1 MRSLRERIQSRRP
14 QRQRIGLR
22 RALRHWWLFVRIG
35 WRSRAIYRADILLWT
50 LGIVVINLAD
60 LALLGVL
67 LRTFTSLGGW
77 SIWEIVYLYCAFLVA
92 LGLQQLF
99 TWRFIFIQEYVQEG
113 TLDPLLLRP
122 SPPLLQIAGSE
133 LAYKDLAHI
142 GLGLAGIA
150 VAAAR
155 LGLPWTPSRLAWL
168 VVLLTSGAV
177 VLGGITLGLCS
188 LAFWTVRSRVF
199 LSGTS
204 ELQELFQ
211 HFPAHIFGKWFL
223 RLTSTVLP
231 FAFVNYYPTLSL
243 LGRADQAPSPLLAYA
258 TPLMAFVVAG
268 VALGIWRLGLRRY
281 QSTGS

>member
-1 MRSLRERIQSRRP
+1 VSNLAERIWSRQP

-35 WRSRAIYRADILLWT
+35 WRSRAIYRADILLWA
-50 LGIVVINLAD
+50 LGIVVINLVD

-67 LRTFTSLGGW
+67 LRTFTTLGGW
-77 SIWEIVYLYCAFLVA
+77 SIWEIVYLYCAFLAA

-99 TWRFIFIQEYVQEG
+99 TWRCTFIQEYVQEG

-150 VAAAR
+150 AAAAR
-155 LGLPWTPSRLAWL
+155 IGLPWTPTRLAWL

-177 VLGGITLGLCS
+177 VLGGITLALCS

-199 LSGTS
+199 LFGTE
-204 ELQELFQ
+204 ELQEIFQ

-231 FAFVNYYPTLSL
+231 FAFVNYYPTLIL
-243 LGRADQAPSPLLAYA
+243 LGRAGQPPSLLAYGS
-258 TPLMAFVVAG
+258 PLMALLVAAI
-268 VALGIWRLGLRRY
+268 ALGIWRLGLRRY

>member
-1 MRSLRERIQSRRP
+1 VSNLAERIWSRQP

-35 WRSRAIYRADILLWT
+35 WRSRAIYRADILLWG
-50 LGIVVINLAD
+50 LGIVVINLVD

-67 LRTFTSLGGW
+67 LRTFTTLGGW
-77 SIWEIVYLYCAFLVA
+77 SIWEIVYLYCAFLAA

-155 LGLPWTPSRLAWL
+155 IGLPWTPTRLAWL

-177 VLGGITLGLCS
+177 VLGGITLALCS

-199 LSGTS
+199 LFGTE
-204 ELQELFQ
+204 ELQEIFQ

-231 FAFVNYYPTLSL
+231 FAFVNYYPTLIL
-243 LGRADQAPSPLLAYA
+243 LGRAGQPPSLLAYA
-258 TPLMAFVVAG
+258 SPLMALLVAAI
-268 VALGIWRLGLRRY
+268 ALGIWRLGLRRY

>member
-1 MRSLRERIQSRRP
+1 VSNLAERIWSRQP
-14 QRQRIGLR
+14 QRHRIGLR

-35 WRSRAIYRADILLWT
+35 WRSRAIYRADILLWA
-50 LGIVVINLAD
+50 LGIVVINLVD

-67 LRTFTSLGGW
+67 LRTFTTLGGW
-77 SIWEIVYLYCAFLVA
+77 SIWEIVYLYCAFLAA

-155 LGLPWTPSRLAWL
+155 IGLPWTPTRLAWL

-177 VLGGITLGLCS
+177 VLGGITLALCS

-199 LSGTS
+199 LFGTE
-204 ELQELFQ
+204 ELQEIFQ

-231 FAFVNYYPTLSL
+231 FAFVNYYPTLTL
-243 LGRADQAPSPLLAYA
+243 LGRAGQPPSLLAYA
-258 TPLMAFVVAG
+258 SPLMALLVAAI
-268 VALGIWRLGLRRY
+268 ALGIWRLGLRRY

>member
-1 MRSLRERIQSRRP
+1 MSDLRWRIRSQQP
-14 QRQRIGLR
+14 PQRIGPR

-35 WRSRAIYRADILLWT
+35 WRSRAIYRADILLWA
-50 LGIVVINLAD
+50 LGILVINLVD

-77 SIWEIVYLYCAFLVA
+77 SIWEIVYLYCAFLGA

-142 GLGLAGIA
+142 GLGLAGI

-155 LGLPWTPSRLAWL
+155 LGLPWTPLRLAWL

-177 VLGGITLGLCS
+177 VLGGITLALCS

-199 LSGTS
+199 LFGTQ

-223 RLTSTVLP
+223 RLTSTLFP
-231 FAFVNYYPTLSL
+231 FAFVNYYPTLIL

-258 TPLMAFVVAG
+258 TPVIALVVAAI
-268 VALGIWRLGLRRY
+268 ALGIWRLGLRRY

>member
-1 MRSLRERIQSRRP
+1 VSDLRGQIRRRPP

-35 WRSRAIYRADILLWT
+35 WRSRAIYRADTLLWAV
-50 LGIVVINLAD
+50 GIVVINLVD

-77 SIWEIVYLYCAFLVA
+77 SIWEIVYLYCTFLA
-92 LGLQQLF
+92 CLGLQQLF

-133 LAYKDLAHI
+133 LAYKDLAHL

-168 VVLLTSGAV
+168 VVMLTSGAV
-177 VLGGITLGLCS
+177 VLGGITLSLCS

-199 LSGTS
+199 LFGTQ
-204 ELQELFQ
+204 ELQELSSIFQ
-211 HFPAHIFGKWFL
+211 PISSGNG
-223 RLTSTVLP
+223 S
-231 FAFVNYYPTLSL
+231 
-243 LGRADQAPSPLLAYA
+243 YA
-258 TPLMAFVVAG
+258 
-268 VALGIWRLGLRRY
+268 
-281 QSTGS
+281 

>member
-1 MRSLRERIQSRRP
+1 VQP
-14 QRQRIGLR
+14 RQRVGLR

-35 WRSRAIYRADILLWT
+35 WRSRAIYRADILLWA
-50 LGIVVINLAD
+50 LGILIINLVD

-67 LRTFTSLGGW
+67 LRAFTSLGGW
-77 SIWEIVYLYCAFLVA
+77 SIWEIVYLYCAFVAA

-99 TWRFIFIQEYVQEG
+99 TWRFSFIQEYVQEG

-155 LGLPWTPSRLAWL
+155 IGLPWTPSRLSWL
-168 VVLLTSGAV
+168 VVLLTSGAA
-177 VLGGITLGLCS
+177 VLGGITLALCS
-188 LAFWTVRSRVF
+188 LAFWTIRSWVF
-199 LSGTS
+199 LFGIE
-204 ELQELFQ
+204 ELQEIFQ

-231 FAFVNYYPTLSL
+231 FAFINYYPREARPLARQSWGAEVATRSAGRSWRDL
-243 LGRADQAPSPLLAYA
+243 LTPCPWGVRRTEQRLAWE
-258 TPLMAFVVAG
+258 PP
-268 VALGIWRLGLRRY
+268 R
-281 QSTGS
+281 

>member
-1 MRSLRERIQSRRP
+1 MRNRNSRTEP
-14 QRQRIGLR
+14 RQRIGLR

-35 WRSRAIYRADILLWT
+35 WRSRAIYRADILLWA
-50 LGIVVINLAD
+50 LGILIINLVD

-77 SIWEIVYLYCAFLVA
+77 SIWEIVYLYSAFLAA

-122 SPPLLQIAGSE
+122 SPPLLQIVGSE

-155 LGLPWTPSRLAWL
+155 IGLAWTPSRLAWL

-177 VLGGITLGLCS
+177 VLGGITLALCS
-188 LAFWTVRSRVF
+188 LAFWTVRSRVLLF
-199 LSGTS
+199 GTE
-204 ELQELFQ
+204 ELQEIFQ

-223 RLTSTVLP
+223 RLTSTLLP
-231 FAFVNYYPTLSL
+231 FAFINYYPTLIL
-243 LGRADQAPSPLLAYA
+243 LGRAHQAPSRLLAYA
-258 TPLMAFVVAG
+258 SPLMALVVAAI
-268 VALGIWRLGLRRY
+268 ALGIWRLGLRRY

>member
-1 MRSLRERIQSRRP
+1 MRSGNRQVRR
-14 QRQRIGLR
+14 RQRIGLR

-35 WRSRAIYRADILLWT
+35 WRSRAIYRADILLWAA
-50 LGIVVINLAD
+50 GIVIINLVD

-77 SIWEIVYLYCAFLVA
+77 SIWEIVYLYCAFLAA

-99 TWRFIFIQEYVQEG
+99 TWKFIFIQEYVQQG

-150 VAAAR
+150 VATAK
-155 LGLPWTPSRLAWL
+155 LGLPWTPSRVAWL
-168 VVLLTSGAV
+168 VVLLSSGAV

-199 LSGTS
+199 LFGTQ
-204 ELQELFQ
+204 ELQEIVQ
-211 HFPAHIFGKWFL
+211 HYPAQVFGKWFL

-231 FAFVNYYPTLSL
+231 FAFVNYYPTLIL
-243 LGRADQAPSPLLAYA
+243 IGRADEAPSPLLAYA
-258 TPLMAFVVAG
+258 SPAMALVVA
-268 VALGIWRLGLRRY
+268 AIAIGIWRAGLRRY